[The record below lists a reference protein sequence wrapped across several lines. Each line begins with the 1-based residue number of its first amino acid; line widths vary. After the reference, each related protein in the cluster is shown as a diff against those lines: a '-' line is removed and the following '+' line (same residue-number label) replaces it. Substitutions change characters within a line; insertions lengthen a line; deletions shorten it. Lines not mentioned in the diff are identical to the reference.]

1 MANKIQDAFD
11 GIQADTQLKEST
23 KQFLREEYAKRSQP
37 ANHKPYRK
45 LLAAACLFVFL
56 LTGAAG
62 YAWVQ
67 APIAYVSIDI
77 NPSIELALNRLDR
90 VVSATA
96 YNTQGEKILNSLK
109 LNGKKYTAAVDII
122 IGSREMT
129 VYLEKESELV
139 FTIAADNGHYLKL
152 RKGVERCSGHIGYES
167 HSVHA
172 DAGLLTT
179 AHESG
184 LSLGKYYAW
193 QQLVQYDASVT
204 ADECEDMSMSKIH
217 GLIQEHEQDN
227 DCSQGNK
234 HRQDNESQQN
244 NGHSQ
249 QQDEPQQDQT
259 EQPPADTDESAADP
273 DISPSE
279 NQHHKESCHH

>member
-23 KQFLREEYAKRSQP
+23 KQFLREEYAKRVRP
-37 ANHKPYRK
+37 INHKPYRK
-45 LLAAACLFVFL
+45 LLAAVCLFVFL

-62 YAWVQ
+62 YTWVQ

-77 NPSIELALNRLDR
+77 NPSIELALNRFDR
-90 VVSATA
+90 VVSAAA

-109 LNGKKYTAAVDII
+109 LNGKKYTAAVDTI

-139 FTIAADNGHYLKL
+139 FTIAADSGHYLKL

-172 DAGLLTT
+172 DADLLTT

-193 QQLVQYDASVT
+193 QQLVQYDESVT
-204 ADECEDMSMSKIH
+204 ADECENMSMSKIH
-217 GLIQEHEQDN
+217 GLIQEHEQDDN
-227 DCSQGNK
+227 CSQGNK
-234 HRQDNESQQN
+234 HKQDNESKQN

-249 QQDEPQQDQT
+249 QNNTQQ
-259 EQPPADTDESAADP
+259 PAETDESVTDP
-273 DISPSE
+273 DILPSE
-279 NQHHKESCHH
+279 NHHNKKGCHH